1 MNSIALCA
9 AIALLAV
16 WGNSTAASTAQ
27 PTVSVLAEQLDMPG
41 LDRKR
46 QVRLYLPPGYAGS
59 TKRYPVLY
67 MHDAQNLFDSAT
79 AHAGEW
85 QIDETLNTL
94 AREGK
99 LELIVVGIDNGREK
113 RMTELNPWDDSEFG
127 KGEGKRYMDFVVKT
141 VKPLIDARYRTLPDR
156 ASTAIMGSSMGGLI
170 SHYAIHQHPDV
181 FSKAGIF
188 SPAYLIGKEAFNF
201 VAEKPARKD
210 ARLYLLV
217 GTAEGSER
225 VEKAERM
232 RADLVRIS
240 RQSGNTVLKVVPGG
254 EHNEGFWRA
263 EFRQAIL
270 WMFEKAPATT
280 AAR

>member
-1 MNSIALCA
+1 MNRFAVLLAL
-9 AIALLAV
+9 ALLS
-16 WGNSTAASTAQ
+16 NSGHSAAASTAQ
-27 PTVSVLAEQLDMPG
+27 PTVSSLPAQLAMPG

-46 QVRLYLPPGYAGS
+46 QIRLYLPPGYAHS

-67 MHDAQNLFDSAT
+67 MHDAQNLFDTAT

-85 QIDETLNTL
+85 QVDETLNAL

-127 KGEGKRYMDFVVKT
+127 KGEGERYMDFVVKT

-156 ASTAIMGSSMGGLI
+156 GNTAIMGSSMGGLI
-170 SHYAIHQHPDV
+170 SHYAIHQYPEV
-181 FSKAGIF
+181 FSKAGLF

-201 VAEKPARKD
+201 VVAKPARKD

-217 GTAEGSER
+217 GDQEGAER
-225 VEKAERM
+225 VEKAARM
-232 RADLVRIS
+232 RAALVGIS
-240 RQSGNTVLKVVPGG
+240 GQPGNTTLKVVPGG
-254 EHNEGFWRA
+254 EHNEAFWRS

-270 WMFEKAPATT
+270 WMFEKPAK
-280 AAR
+280 